1 MEDVSFS
8 ESSLTLLSP
17 AVYNAIKK
25 ADNTAI
31 MFPKE
36 VLSRKGKFII
46 TTPKKPVTTTI
57 KSLLLTLNL
66 RKGDIKMTKKG
77 EVETRTVASIIVVV

>member
-36 VLSRKGKFII
+36 VLS
-46 TTPKKPVTTTI
+46 
-57 KSLLLTLNL
+57 
-66 RKGDIKMTKKG
+66 
-77 EVETRTVASIIVVV
+77 